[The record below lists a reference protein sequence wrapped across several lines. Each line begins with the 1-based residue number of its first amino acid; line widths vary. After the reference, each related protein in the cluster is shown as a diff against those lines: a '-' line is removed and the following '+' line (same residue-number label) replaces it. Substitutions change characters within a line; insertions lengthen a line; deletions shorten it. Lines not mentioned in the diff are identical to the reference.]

1 VREVK
6 KPLKQRNPAVVGL
19 IGFVVLAV
27 LGLGVYF
34 GPDLP
39 LFSGTKYTAQ
49 FSEAAGLKVDD
60 EVRIAGIKVGKVTD
74 VDLEGDHVRVTF
86 RVHDAWIGDRST
98 AAIKIKTL
106 LGQKY
111 LVLDPL
117 GTQEQDPDTP
127 IGRDRTIA
135 PYDVTEAFQGLAS
148 TVGQIDTG
156 QLAQSFR
163 VLSDTFKDSP
173 ESVHTALTGL
183 SALSKTISS
192 RDEQLAKLLANTRAV
207 STTLA
212 DRNAQFEAL
221 ITDGNTLLAEVDKR
235 REAIGQLL
243 QGTKALAQQL
253 IGLVADNQTQLQP
266 ALQHLDHVTTVLQR
280 NQDNLGRAL
289 ALAGPYYRLLTNA
302 TGNGHW
308 VDGYLCGLLPV
319 GANTKDCKPPTK
331 VTAPMSGGGR

>member
-1 VREVK
+1 MK
-6 KPLKQRNPAVVGL
+6 KPLKERNPALVGL
-19 IGFVVLAV
+19 IGFVILAV
-27 LGLGVYF
+27 LGLAVYF
-34 GPDLP
+34 GPDVP

-74 VDLEGDHVRVTF
+74 VDLEGDHVLVTF
-86 RVHDAWIGDRST
+86 RVRDAWVGDRST

-117 GTQEQDPDTP
+117 GTHEQDPDTP

-135 PYDVTEAFQGLAS
+135 PYDVTEAFQGLAN

-156 QLAQSFR
+156 QLAESFQ

-192 RDEQLAKLLANTRAV
+192 RDEQLAKLLANTHAV

-212 DRNAQFEAL
+212 DRNAQFESL

-235 REAIGQLL
+235 RQAIGQLL

-253 IGLVADNQTQLQP
+253 VGLVEDNQTQLQP
-266 ALQHLDHVTTVLQR
+266 ALEHLDHVTTVLQK
-280 NQDNLGRAL
+280 NQDNLNRAL
-289 ALAGPYYRLLTNA
+289 ALAGSYYRLLGNA

-319 GANTKDCKPPTK
+319 GANTKNCKPPAK
-331 VTAPMSGGGR
+331 VEAPLAGGGQ